1 MKKDISKILE
11 SAMAQTIFNTAQV
24 DTRCSLK
31 DCLMLQILAAE
42 GSMAYRL
49 LDSLLEDWQ
58 LFQVRLRLERVAY
71 RMGSDST
78 SPEQFFRT
86 YSTHLTERF
95 PDVDRIST
103 THAVVDILEDSTTLS
118 SHIFALYNITAEIIA
133 QQAVNFKSLRSLDA
147 TPKSDDESSESTDT
161 SSKIEESDVELQVP
175 KSEKESILERFGI
188 DLTKQ
193 AQEGKIDRVIGRERE
208 TERMVHILARRKK
221 NNPVLVGEAG
231 VGKSAI
237 VEGLALRIVGGSVPH
252 TIADK
257 RIFALDVASLIAG
270 TKYRGEFEE
279 RLGQIV
285 DELRERGD
293 TILFIDEIHTIVG
306 AGATQGSL
314 DTANILKPA
323 LARGEVQVIGATTID
338 EYRENIERD
347 SALERRFQ
355 RIIVEATSERDTL
368 DILRN
373 IAPLYEQHH
382 SVNYTDE
389 ALMACVE
396 LSGRYISDRHFPDK
410 AIDLLDE
417 VGATAHIDR
426 EGAFVE
432 ISKADVAR
440 CLTLST
446 GIPTE
451 QLGTSTISHLKGL
464 ENYLNSQIIGQNRA
478 LRRIA
483 RHICRAHSGLHN
495 ERKPLG
501 VFLVAGPTG
510 VGKTLMAK
518 ELANY
523 LFGSYDALVRLD
535 MSEYSES
542 HNVSRL
548 VGSPPGYVG
557 YGEGGQLTEAVRR
570 KPYAVVLLDEIEKAH
585 PSIFNTLLQLF
596 DEGRLTDGTGHTVN
610 FRNTIIVM
618 TSNIGS
624 REVAER
630 GGGIGFGTL
639 ARKQHNTAE
648 EGYRRAAERT
658 FSPEFLNR
666 IDEFVLFTP
675 LSECDAEKIVGLEV
689 AALRKRLSKLGH
701 RLRITPSALRE
712 LAQRGFSPRY
722 GARALRR
729 TVVEQIEERI
739 AILLMQSSLAIGS
752 EICIGASKGKFRI
765 TTREIA

>member
-1 MKKDISKILE
+1 MKMKRGISKILE
-11 SAMAQTIFNTAQV
+11 SAMAQAVFNTAQIGSN
-24 DTRCSLK
+24 CSLK
-31 DCLMLQILAAE
+31 DCLMLQILTAE
-42 GSMAYRL
+42 GSMAYRI
-49 LDSLLEDWQ
+49 LDSILEDWQ
-58 LFQVRLRLERVAY
+58 LFQLKLRLERVAY
-71 RMGSDST
+71 RMGHDTTPPDEFFKAYAAELSERTPDKERAST
-78 SPEQFFRT
+78 I
-86 YSTHLTERF
+86 
-95 PDVDRIST
+95 D
-103 THAVVDILEDSTTLS
+103 AVIDILADKTTMS
-118 SHIFALYNITAEIIA
+118 SRIFALYNITAEIFA
-133 QQAVNFKSLRSLDA
+133 EHAENRENKR
-147 TPKSDDESSESTDT
+147 ESAE
-161 SSKIEESDVELQVP
+161 V
-175 KSEKESILERFGI
+175 KSELIVTDSVEKSILDRFGT
-188 DLTKQ
+188 DLTEQ
-193 AQEGKIDRVIGRERE
+193 ARQGKIDAVIGRKRE
-208 TERMVHILARRKK
+208 TERVVQILARRKK

-237 VEGLALRIVGGSVPH
+237 VEGLARRIVAGDVPH

-257 RIFALDVASLIAG
+257 RIFALDVAALIAG

-279 RLGQIV
+279 RLGLV
-285 DELRERGD
+285 VEELRSRGD

-323 LARGEVQVIGATTID
+323 LARGEIQTIGATTSD

-347 SALERRFQ
+347 AALERRFQ
-355 RIIVEATSERDTL
+355 RVMVEPTSETETL
-368 DILRN
+368 EILRK

-382 SVNYTDE
+382 TVRYSEE
-389 ALMACVE
+389 ALRACVE
-396 LSGRYISDRHFPDK
+396 LSGRYITDRHFPDK

-417 VGATAHIDR
+417 VGATAHLNR
-426 EGAFVE
+426 GGALVE
-432 ISKADVAR
+432 IGKEDVAQ
-440 CLTLST
+440 CLTVAT
-446 GIPTE
+446 GIPAK
-451 QLGTSTISHLKGL
+451 QLSSSMASHIQELESHLT
-464 ENYLNSQIIGQNRA
+464 SRIIGQTEA
-478 LRRIA
+478 LHRIS
-483 RHICRAHSGLHN
+483 RHIVRAHSGLHN
-495 ERKPLG
+495 ERRPLG
-501 VFLVAGPTG
+501 VLLVAGPTG

-596 DEGRLTDGTGHTVN
+596 DEGRLTDGSGRTVN

-630 GGGIGFGTL
+630 GDGIGFGTPS
-639 ARKQHNTAE
+639 RKLHNTAE
-648 EGYRRAAERT
+648 GDYRRAAERT

-689 AALRKRLSKLGH
+689 AALRQRLSKLGH
-701 RLRITPSALRE
+701 RLRITPTALRE

-739 AILLMQSSLAIGS
+739 AILLMQSSLAVGS
-752 EICIGASKGKFRI
+752 EICIGASKGEFRI
-765 TTREIA
+765 TTKGIA

>member
-1 MKKDISKILE
+1 
-11 SAMAQTIFNTAQV
+11 MAQTIFNTAQV

-78 SPEQFFRT
+78 SPEQFFRI

-103 THAVVDILEDSTTLS
+103 IHAVVDILEDSTTLS
-118 SHIFALYNITAEIIA
+118 SHIFALYNITAEIVS
-133 QQAVNFKSLRSLDA
+133 QQAANFQSLRTLNA
-147 TPKSDDESSESTDT
+147 TPQSNDGFGESADT
-161 SSKIEESDVELQVP
+161 SSKIEENGVELQSP
-175 KSEKESILERFGI
+175 RSEKESILERFGI

-355 RIIVEATSERDTL
+355 RIMVEATSESETL
-368 DILRN
+368 NILRN

-464 ENYLNSQIIGQNRA
+464 ENYLNSHIIGQNRA

-518 ELANY
+518 ALAKY
-523 LFGSYDALVRLD
+523 LFGTQESLIRLD
-535 MSEYSES
+535 MSEYSEA

-548 VGSPPGYVG
+548 IGSPPGYVG

-570 KPYAVVLLDEIEKAH
+570 KPYAIVLLDEIEKAH

-596 DEGRLTDGTGHTVN
+596 DEGRLTDGSGRIVD
-610 FRNTIIVM
+610 FKNTIIIM

-624 REVAER
+624 REAMER
-630 GGGIGFGTL
+630 SGVIGFSTPSQSL
-639 ARKQHNTAE
+639 RISSEAE
-648 EGYRRAAERT
+648 YRRAAERT

-666 IDEFVLFTP
+666 ITEVILFSP
-675 LSECDAEKIVGLEV
+675 LDECDAEQIVRLEIE
-689 AALRKRLSKLGH
+689 ALRKRLERLGY
-701 RLRITPSALRE
+701 RLRLTHAAQRE
-712 LAQRGFSPRY
+712 LVQKGFSSRY
-722 GARALRR
+722 GARAIRR
-729 TVVEQIEERI
+729 TIVCEVEEPI
-739 AILLMQSSLAIGS
+739 ATMIVKGELQVGATIT
-752 EICIGASKGKFRI
+752 IGASKG
-765 TTREIA
+765 EISIRHRKAA